1 MAISHSTCLSMVRN
15 VSNAVI
21 LQNVTAEERNWKSTY
36 FVTTPMTT
44 KCLPKSQRSVL
55 IFLRCL
61 GSHSPWDATLLCARK
76 NPSEMEAVML
86 EMTSDEREYPQKLEM
101 GETVS
106 TLLHADEHLSEVS
119 LSNKYKRA
127 LKMYRQSQ
135 VQNVPVYEYAT
146 HSSID

>member
-1 MAISHSTCLSMVRN
+1 
-15 VSNAVI
+15 
-21 LQNVTAEERNWKSTY
+21 
-36 FVTTPMTT
+36 
-44 KCLPKSQRSVL
+44 
-55 IFLRCL
+55 
-61 GSHSPWDATLLCARK
+61 
-76 NPSEMEAVML
+76 MEAVML

-119 LSNKYKRA
+119 LSNEYKRA